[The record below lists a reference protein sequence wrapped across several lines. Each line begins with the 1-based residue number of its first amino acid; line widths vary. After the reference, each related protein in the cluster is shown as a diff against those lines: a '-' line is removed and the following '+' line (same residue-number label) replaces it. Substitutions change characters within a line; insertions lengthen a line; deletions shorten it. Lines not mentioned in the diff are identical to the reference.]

1 MSEGQSDEG
10 KTNSI
15 DVNGIMKRI
24 PHRYPFLMI
33 EKVVDIV
40 RGESCTGIKNVSVN
54 EPFFQGHFPGHPIMP
69 GVLIVEAMAQTAA
82 TLVVDSI
89 EGVDAGSHV
98 VYFMSV
104 ENARF
109 RKPVLPGDQLH
120 IKVKKERNRGTVWRF
135 AGEAF
140 VDGGLVAEAIFTA
153 MLVPDSNRTASHGG

>member
-1 MSEGQSDEG
+1 MSEE
-10 KTNSI
+10 KTQTSNSI
-15 DVNGIMKRI
+15 DITGIMKRI

-40 RGESCTGIKNVSVN
+40 QGESCTGIKNVSVN

-82 TLVVDSI
+82 TLVVDSV
-89 EGVDAGSHV
+89 EGVNAGTHV

-104 ENARF
+104 EEARF

-120 IKVKKERNRGTVWRF
+120 IKVKKERNRGAVWKF
-135 AGEAF
+135 CGEAF
-140 VDGGLVAEAIFTA
+140 VDGGLVAEAVFTA
-153 MLVPDSNRTASHGG
+153 MLVPDENRTA